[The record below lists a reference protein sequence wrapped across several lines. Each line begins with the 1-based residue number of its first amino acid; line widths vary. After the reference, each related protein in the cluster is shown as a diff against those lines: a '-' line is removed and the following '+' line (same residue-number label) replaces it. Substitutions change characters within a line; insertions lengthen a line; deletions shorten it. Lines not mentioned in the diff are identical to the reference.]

1 MMRFLQKFQSSKLAF
16 TVLGIIGIFLSI
28 SVNRRKVKNEEAER
42 LYKLVGGC
50 FVDLKF
56 VADESLARQSF
67 EVIEKSIL
75 DETEKK
81 FRNAQIN
88 PKQKYH
94 KVVRKIINS
103 LLEAKELDFMTYT
116 DFFDNDKEADEILE
130 KNVFMYHSETNTVTF
145 QSQLVELYI
154 KTKADIFDV
163 RRKQITINSNHATTS
178 NQMDTTMQIPD
189 DPLIL
194 PTDEDNINSNQVT
207 TSNQADKILEFTIAE
222 NGESEIK

>member
-1 MMRFLQKFQSSKLAF
+1 ME
-16 TVLGIIGIFLSI
+16 IGDLI
-28 SVNRRKVKNEEAER
+28 NRRKVKNEEAER

-145 QSQLVELYI
+145 QSQL
-154 KTKADIFDV
+154 
-163 RRKQITINSNHATTS
+163 
-178 NQMDTTMQIPD
+178 IPD

>member
-1 MMRFLQKFQSSKLAF
+1 MKVGIKRVYVILLWVNCLFLF
-16 TVLGIIGIFLSI
+16 
-28 SVNRRKVKNEEAER
+28 
-42 LYKLVGGC
+42 
-50 FVDLKF
+50 FV
-56 VADESLARQSF
+56 
-67 EVIEKSIL
+67 VIEKSIL

-154 KTKADIFDV
+154 KTKADIFGI
-163 RRKQITINSNHATTS
+163 K
-178 NQMDTTMQIPD
+178 
-189 DPLIL
+189 LIDL
-194 PTDEDNINSNQVT
+194 TPTNEDNVSCGKKN
-207 TSNQADKILEFTIAE
+207 K
-222 NGESEIK
+222 